1 MGDRSR
7 SPGRRGPQSG
17 GGPPP
22 SDGGEAAKLYVG
34 NLSFQ
39 TRNED
44 LTDFFSEFGRV
55 VDASVAMERDDP
67 GSCSPFLPACRT
79 ASSMCARSRLC
90 AFALAVPCCP
100 LVAVR
105 VPSLRIRNESTTMRR
120 ELCAWKCFEL
130 DQRRGQQHV
139 PACSCDCHADSLLAK
154 PHSDSDTQLFES
166 EFIGLIDPILPV
178 RPQKNYCGTLGAGG
192 IAELMRGKKKAGTRS
207 GTSSGPLI

>member
-7 SPGRRGPQSG
+7 SPGRRGPPSG

-79 ASSMCARSRLC
+79 ASSMCALLCLC
-90 AFALAVPCCP
+90 AFALAVVLSACCSP
-100 LVAVR
+100 GA
-105 VPSLRIRNESTTMRR
+105 
-120 ELCAWKCFEL
+120 FF
-130 DQRRGQQHV
+130 
-139 PACSCDCHADSLLAK
+139 ADSQRIHHNA
-154 PHSDSDTQLFES
+154 S
-166 EFIGLIDPILPV
+166 
-178 RPQKNYCGTLGAGG
+178 RTLRL
-192 IAELMRGKKKAGTRS
+192 EMV
-207 GTSSGPLI
+207 